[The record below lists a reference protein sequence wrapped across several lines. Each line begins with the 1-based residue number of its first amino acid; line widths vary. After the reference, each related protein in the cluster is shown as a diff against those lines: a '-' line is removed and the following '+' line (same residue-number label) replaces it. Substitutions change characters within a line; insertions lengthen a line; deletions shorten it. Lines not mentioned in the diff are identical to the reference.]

1 MSIIWEEQLLIENE
15 SNQKSLINE
24 ILNKLD
30 LERFKKFALPTYESE
45 TFSDINLKV
54 KQFVSIEEYM
64 DMFCDW
70 AYGVLFEDL
79 PQELK
84 HQLNKGED
92 VIQQLFNYYIQTEEH
107 KDYLQDLMKDP
118 SVMDQISEMSK
129 DAEQEYNEENN
140 KYEK

>member
-1 MSIIWEEQLLIENE
+1 
-15 SNQKSLINE
+15 
-24 ILNKLD
+24 
-30 LERFKKFALPTYESE
+30 
-45 TFSDINLKV
+45 
-54 KQFVSIEEYM
+54 M

>member
-1 MSIIWEEQLLIENE
+1 MSIIWEEQLLLENE
-15 SNQKSLINE
+15 SDQKFLINK

-30 LERFKKFALPTYESE
+30 IESFKKFALPTYESE
-45 TFSDINLKV
+45 TFSDIQLKV
-54 KQFVSIEEYM
+54 KQFVPIEEYM

-92 VIQQLFNYYIQTEEH
+92 VIQQLFNYYIQT
-107 KDYLQDLMKDP
+107 
-118 SVMDQISEMSK
+118 
-129 DAEQEYNEENN
+129 
-140 KYEK
+140 YEL